1 MRLGEGTGA
10 ALAMSVVESALAL
23 FHQMATFESA
33 GVSEKLDDLGV
44 RERAQSREWGANA
57 ERHRARRK
65 ARGNS
70 PCRGLPDILPVL
82 PRADVTPETL
92 AASFGWFLLVGF
104 ALGAL
109 LAAENLLLTTLFGDA
124 LAAVVLVL
132 TLTVLTGAVHLDG
145 LADSADAL
153 GAGTDRRRAL
163 EIMRDS
169 RIGSFGTAAIFFF
182 LALEM
187 VALATM
193 GEARRT
199 AALWLA
205 PGLARWAMVAVGWRI
220 DYLRAAGAGTLLVV
234 PGGDRNLVLA
244 GAIAALAAL
253 PIFSWR
259 VLLVYALAAVLAA
272 LLRAAYRR
280 WLGGVTGD
288 LLGAAGELVEV
299 AVLLA
304 IAVI

>member
-1 MRLGEGTGA
+1 MTEE
-10 ALAMSVVESALAL
+10 SESAPNRVN
-23 FHQMATFESA
+23 
-33 GVSEKLDDLGV
+33 G
-44 RERAQSREWGANA
+44 AQTPNGN
-57 ERHRARRK
+57 
-65 ARGNS
+65 ARGGKLAEI
-70 PCRGLPDILPVL
+70 RLAVGFLTILPVL

-92 AASFGWFLLVGF
+92 AASFGWFPLVGF

-124 LAAVVLVL
+124 LAALVLVL

-182 LALEM
+182 LALEI

-259 VLLVYALAAVLAA
+259 VLLVYAVAAVLAA

>member
-1 MRLGEGTGA
+1 MSEDGQGASDRANGTQAPEG
-10 ALAMSVVESALAL
+10 V
-23 FHQMATFESA
+23 
-33 GVSEKLDDLGV
+33 
-44 RERAQSREWGANA
+44 
-57 ERHRARRK
+57 
-65 ARGNS
+65 ARGG
-70 PCRGLPDILPVL
+70 RLTEIRLAAGFLTILPVL
-82 PRADVTPETL
+82 PRAGVAPEALT
-92 AASFGWFLLVGF
+92 ASFGWFPLIGF
-104 ALGAL
+104 SLGAV
-109 LAAENLLLTTLFGDA
+109 LAAENLLLTPLFGHA

-132 TLTVLTGAVHLDG
+132 TLTVLTGAVHLDA

-169 RIGSFGTAAIFFF
+169 WTGSFGAAAIFFF
-182 LALEM
+182 LALEI

-199 AALWLA
+199 VALWLA

-220 DYLRAAGAGTLLVV
+220 DYLRAEGAGTLLVG
-234 PGGDRNLVLA
+234 PGGDRNLALA

-253 PIFSWR
+253 PILSWR
-259 VLLVYALAAVLAA
+259 VLMAYVVAATLAAVL
-272 LLRAAYRR
+272 RASCRR

-299 AVLLA
+299 AVLLVM
-304 IAVI
+304 AVT